1 MNVCHLGNIR
11 MIIYYHVHYRKNIHI
26 YFYSRPSRP
35 FHVHFPKVFSPH
47 LDFFRESFSSRFVV
61 PCKKSTAAVH
71 TNCITVTLKLS
82 MMYFPLTFMADW
94 TGTLCYCRHLLAFLY
109 LWTGKIHWE
118 SQSEQFIPLPMY
130 KYYHPSCQCHV
141 TIMIIT

>member
-1 MNVCHLGNIR
+1 MFITEKIYIYIFIPDHLAHSMFIFPRFSLLTLTFLGNLFLPVLW
-11 MIIYYHVHYRKNIHI
+11 YHA
-26 YFYSRPSRP
+26 
-35 FHVHFPKVFSPH
+35 
-47 LDFFRESFSSRFVV
+47 
-61 PCKKSTAAVH
+61 KKSTAAVH